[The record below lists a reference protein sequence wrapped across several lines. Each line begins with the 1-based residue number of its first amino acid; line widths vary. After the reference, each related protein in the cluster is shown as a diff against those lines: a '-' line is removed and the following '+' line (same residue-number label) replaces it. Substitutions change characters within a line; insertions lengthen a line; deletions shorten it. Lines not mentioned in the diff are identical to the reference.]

1 MGYAIS
7 WIAFRGETDPRAA
20 ELLGLSPSGKFLE
33 VPESMFCGVS
43 LDTGWDV
50 VVINEYAHKF
60 VRERSLQRVS
70 AAADVVAAAIEEHV
84 MFSSAEA
91 WKNGNLIWRV
101 THASGANRRHL
112 EEHGSLPTQYLD
124 IKKRLLA
131 AQQREDD
138 GAHEVDYIFDV
149 PLELSE
155 AIVGFK
161 HDRILD
167 RRFEILK
174 PVAAT
179 AGGGLLSRLFRESS

>member
-1 MGYAIS
+1 MGYAIF
-7 WIAFRGETDPRAA
+7 WIAFRGETDAQAA
-20 ELLGLSPSGKFLE
+20 ELLGLSPTGKFVE
-33 VPESMFCGVS
+33 VPESMFCGLR
-43 LDTGWDV
+43 LDNGWHV
-50 VVINEYAHKF
+50 VVINEHGHKF

-70 AAADVVAAAIEEHV
+70 AAADVVATAIEEHV

-101 THASGANRRHL
+101 SHASGSSRHL
-112 EEHGSLPTQYLD
+112 EEHGSLPVQYFD
-124 IKKRLLA
+124 IKERLLA
-131 AQQREDD
+131 AQQREDE
-138 GAHEVDYIFDV
+138 GAREVDYVFDV
-149 PLELSE
+149 PLELSDT
-155 AIVGFK
+155 IVGFK

>member
-7 WIAFRGETDPRAA
+7 WIAFQGKTAAQAA
-20 ELLGLSPSGKFLE
+20 ELLGLSPSGKFEE
-33 VPESMFCGVS
+33 VPESMFCGVP
-43 LDTGWDV
+43 LDSGWYV
-50 VVINEYAHKF
+50 VVINEYGHKF
-60 VRERSLQRVS
+60 VRERTLQQVS
-70 AAADVVAAAIEEHV
+70 AAADVIAATIEEHV

-101 THASGANRRHL
+101 THASESGRRHL
-112 EEHGSLPTQYLD
+112 EEHGALPRQYLV
-124 IKKRLLA
+124 IKERLLA
-131 AQQREDD
+131 AQQREDE
-138 GAHEVDYIFDV
+138 GAREVDYVFDV

-174 PVAAT
+174 TVA

>member
-7 WIAFRGETDPRAA
+7 WIAFRVKTDAQAA
-20 ELLGLSPSGKFLE
+20 ELLGLSPSGKFVE
-33 VPESMFCGVS
+33 VPESMFCGVR
-43 LDTGWDV
+43 LDNGWYV
-50 VVINEYAHKF
+50 VVINEYGHKF
-60 VRERSLQRVS
+60 VREHSLQRVS
-70 AAADVVAAAIEEHV
+70 AAADVVATAIEEHV

-101 THASGANRRHL
+101 SHASGSSRDL
-112 EEHGSLPTQYLD
+112 EEHGSPPGQYLD
-124 IKKRLLA
+124 IKERLLA
-131 AQQREDD
+131 AQQREDE
-138 GAHEVDYIFDV
+138 GAHEVDYVFDV

-174 PVAAT
+174 PGA

>member
-7 WIAFRGETDPRAA
+7 WIAFRGKTDAQAA
-20 ELLGLSPSGKFLE
+20 ELLGLSPSGKFEE
-33 VPESMFCGVS
+33 VPESMLCGVR
-43 LDTGWDV
+43 LDNGWYV
-50 VVINEYAHKF
+50 VVINEYGHKL

-70 AAADVVAAAIEEHV
+70 AAADVVASAIEEHV

-91 WKNGNLIWRV
+91 WKNGKLIWRV
-101 THASGANRRHL
+101 THVSGSSRRHL
-112 EEHGSLPTQYLD
+112 EERGSLPGQYLAV
-124 IKKRLLA
+124 KERLLA
-131 AQQREDD
+131 AQQREDE
-138 GAHEVDYIFDV
+138 GAREVDYVFDV

-155 AIVGFK
+155 VIVGFK

-174 PVAAT
+174 PPA

>member
-7 WIAFRGETDPRAA
+7 WIAFRGETDPQAA
-20 ELLGLSPSGKFLE
+20 ELLGLSPFGKFLE
-33 VPESMFCGVS
+33 VPESMFCGVR
-43 LDTGWDV
+43 LDTGWYV

-70 AAADVVAAAIEEHV
+70 TAADVVAAAIEEHV

-91 WKNGNLIWRV
+91 WKSGNLIWRV
-101 THASGANRRHL
+101 THASGSNRRHL
-112 EEHGSLPTQYLD
+112 EEYGSFPGQYLD
-124 IKKRLLA
+124 IKERLLA
-131 AQQREDD
+131 AQEREDE
-138 GAHEVDYIFDV
+138 GAHEVDYVFDV

-174 PVAAT
+174 PAAAT